1 MEWKECMIFL
11 CEAYRNEVPHHRR
24 CNIASPH
31 RCLFLCCSQCSLRSR
46 TYRIHKCGSKAASSY
61 IQKFICVDKKKNN
74 YEATAVLCNLHHCT
88 ICTNGRFSIAFI
100 IRYTWI
106 RYTMKQITML
116 YTQYS
121 SHSYSH
127 VNWYSCYPVPTEST
141 AVRCNRRHATHT
153 LYGLQTQKKI
163 EKMLYR
169 HAIYILS
176 KRNR

>member
-1 MEWKECMIFL
+1 MATIILFFFLPSFTLSLSYSFSRFPFAQAFLFRYAFMHMEWKECMIFL

-61 IQKFICVDKKKNN
+61 IQKFICVDKKKNH

-127 VNWYSCYPVPTEST
+127 VN
-141 AVRCNRRHATHT
+141 
-153 LYGLQTQKKI
+153 
-163 EKMLYR
+163 
-169 HAIYILS
+169 
-176 KRNR
+176 